1 MPNSRQFEFMNM
13 GALNVR
19 GLALIESTNRAIA
32 RTRERVRRG
41 DESVARQRESGLGC
55 RSIVLRA
62 APVFPTLVDAEVYD
76 DPSSVE
82 LINQAADSC
91 SCCGSGNKSLV
102 ALVRF
107 VSIDVEMVLCGDC
120 YQSLSDRALGQV
132 V

>member
-13 GALNVR
+13 SALNLR
-19 GLALIESTNRAIA
+19 CLALIESTNRAI
-32 RTRERVRRG
+32 THTQERVRRG

-55 RSIVLRA
+55 DSIVLRA